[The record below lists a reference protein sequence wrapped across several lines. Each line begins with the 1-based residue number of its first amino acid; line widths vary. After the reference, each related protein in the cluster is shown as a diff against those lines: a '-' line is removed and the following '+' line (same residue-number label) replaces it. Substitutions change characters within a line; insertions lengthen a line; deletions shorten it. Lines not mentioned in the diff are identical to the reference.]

1 MGIFSKKNE
10 LQITGTVKLIRVT
23 SDVSAVGKEQNGT
36 IFKGGVE
43 IARKMKLFSFVLE
56 GFFFGGGIINGGNI
70 NQRKTWMCTVLPYI
84 F

>member
-1 MGIFSKKNE
+1 MGIFSNNKNE

-56 GFFFGGGIINGGNI
+56 GFFLGGG
-70 NQRKTWMCTVLPYI
+70 L
-84 F
+84 